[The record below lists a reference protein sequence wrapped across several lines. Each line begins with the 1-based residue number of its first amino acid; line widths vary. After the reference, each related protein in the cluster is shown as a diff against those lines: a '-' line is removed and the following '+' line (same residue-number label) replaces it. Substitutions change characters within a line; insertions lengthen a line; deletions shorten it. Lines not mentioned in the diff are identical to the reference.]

1 MDALDFFLIRYREL
15 RGERGIVGDLRA
27 GLTEDQWRRRP
38 HAGVNPIAWLLWHS
52 ARVEDVG
59 VNAFIGSRPQ
69 VLHAGGWLERMKT
82 ARRDVGT
89 GMADADVDDLCASID
104 LVGLLGYWDAVGRG
118 TLEVVESLRG
128 QEIDDAVPAERVREA
143 VARDGIVAASAGW
156 LTDFW
161 AKGRTRAWML
171 TQTASLHPY
180 GHYFEARVVKG
191 LWGHPSP

>member
-15 RGERGIVGDLRA
+15 RAERGIVGDLRT
-27 GLTEDQWRRRP
+27 GLSDDQWRRRP
-38 HAGVNPIAWLLWHS
+38 HAAVNPIAWLVWHA

-59 VNAFIGSRPQ
+59 VNAFIAGRPQ
-69 VLHAGGWLERMKT
+69 VLHAGGWLEQMKSS
-82 ARRDVGT
+82 RRDVGT
-89 GMADADVDDLCASID
+89 GMTGAEVDELGATVDLDALR
-104 LVGLLGYWDAVGRG
+104 GYWDAVGRA

-128 QEIDDAVPAERVREA
+128 QAIDDVVPADRVRQ
-143 VARDGIVAASAGW
+143 VAAADGVAAPNAGW